1 MRYRW
6 FAALCTV
13 AMLIPGPASRAD
25 GLKGL
30 LHRGDRTM
38 DQGQVNQCVQERAW
52 MAYFKD
58 GHGAFAPVRDTL
70 NTDHDGDWLGLRFT
84 DYDGPRI
91 RLGVLAVI
99 NKSAD
104 AEDRGGS
111 GRIEVPVAGIQ
122 EMLTVAL
129 YNTKRF
135 DVIEQKRIKEIEH
148 QQTRSD
154 VVEPSPTSIVNI
166 GKVLGAQYLV
176 YGTVNEWTPDR
187 SSQAVAT
194 GGLASGIAGGLLG
207 RIPGAT
213 TLLNN
218 SRAAKKEAEV
228 AVTFTLADVATGQ
241 ILYTTA
247 QRAKLGE
254 WNIAWG
260 GPAGAGRATAQQTP
274 VTYAITACTNKAAFE
289 IARFLRDRKW
299 KGSVVDIAKVDVFIN
314 AGSQQGMAPQ
324 TILSVQKVDRIIVDR
339 ESRTVL
345 GEATHGIGSLEVIS
359 VQPTFSV
366 ARVHEGCDGIKAG
379 DRVELAT
386 PPAPVSTRPE
396 CAALEA
402 SLAR

>member
-6 FAALCTV
+6 FAALCAV
-13 AMLIPGPASRAD
+13 VMLSPGPAARAD

-30 LHRGDRTM
+30 LHRGDPKM
-38 DQGQVNQCVQERAW
+38 DPNQVNLCVQERAW

-58 GHGAFAPVRDTL
+58 GHGALAPVRDTL
-70 NTDHDGDWLGLRFT
+70 NTDRDGDWLGLRFT

-99 NKSAD
+99 NKSAE
-104 AEDRGGS
+104 AEDRGGY

-148 QQTRSD
+148 QQTRTD
-154 VVEPSPTSIVNI
+154 VVEPSPASIVNI

-176 YGTVNEWTPDR
+176 YGTVNEWTPER
-187 SSQAVAT
+187 SNRAVAT
-194 GGLASGIAGGLLG
+194 NGFASSLLNKIP
-207 RIPGAT
+207 IPGVGT
-213 TLLNN
+213 VLSN
-218 SRAAKKEAEV
+218 SRATKKEAEV

-254 WNIAWG
+254 WNVAWG
-260 GPAGAGRATAQQTP
+260 ISAGVDSATSQKTP

-299 KGSVVDIAKVDVFIN
+299 KGSVVDIAKADVFIN

-386 PPAPVSTRPE
+386 PPAPVATRPE

>member
-1 MRYRW
+1 
-6 FAALCTV
+6 
-13 AMLIPGPASRAD
+13 MLIHDPVSRAD

-38 DQGQVNQCVQERAW
+38 DQGQVDLCIKERAW
-52 MAYFKD
+52 IAYFKD
-58 GHGAFAPVRDTL
+58 GHGALAPVRDTL
-70 NTDHDGDWLGLRFT
+70 NTDHDKDWLGLRFT

-91 RLGVLAVI
+91 RLGVLSVI
-99 NKSAD
+99 NKSAA
-104 AEDRGGS
+104 AEDHGGS

-135 DVIEQKRIKEIEH
+135 DVIEQKRIKDIEH
-148 QQTRSD
+148 EQTRSD
-154 VVEPSPTSIVNI
+154 TVEPSPTSIVNI

-187 SSQAVAT
+187 SNHAVAT
-194 GGLASGIAGGLLG
+194 NGVATGLLSMIP
-207 RIPGAT
+207 IPGAGA
-213 TLLNN
+213 LLSN

-254 WNIAWG
+254 WNFAWG
-260 GPAGAGRATAQQTP
+260 SPAGLGSATAQNTP
-274 VTYAITACTNKAAFE
+274 ITYAITACTNKAAFE
-289 IARFLRDRKW
+289 VARFLRDRKW
-299 KGSVVDIAKVDVFIN
+299 KGSVVDMAKADVFIN

-324 TILSVQKVDRIIVDR
+324 TILSVQKVDRLIVDR

-366 ARVHEGCDGIKAG
+366 ARVHEGCVGIKAG

-386 PPAPVSTRPE
+386 PPAPASTRPE